1 MAFLGLTKGDYII
14 RSSFNDD
21 AAAKSYEVCFDNA
34 PQITLQIYTIMKEW
48 NIDRYLWYSWWF
60 ISDKLI
66 LLLSNN
72 NGSKVGL
79 IVPSIL
85 QLAKSFTD
93 THFAN
98 VSDTGEDIPGFDN
111 MSLWFPSFVFYLLHA
126 MARSVTCA
134 VLFLH
139 FPHYAS
145 VMFVP
150 QVIANMIIE
159 RYICGQKAIINN
171 IRDQA

>member
-1 MAFLGLTKGDYII
+1 M
-14 RSSFNDD
+14 
-21 AAAKSYEVCFDNA
+21 
-34 PQITLQIYTIMKEW
+34 
-48 NIDRYLWYSWWF
+48 
-60 ISDKLI
+60 
-66 LLLSNN
+66 
-72 NGSKVGL
+72 GL

-98 VSDTGEDIPGFDN
+98 VSDTGEDIPGFNN
-111 MSLWFPSFVFYLLHA
+111 MSLWFPSFLFYLLHA
-126 MARSVTCA
+126 MARSVSFA

-171 IRDQA
+171 IRDQS

>member
-1 MAFLGLTKGDYII
+1 M
-14 RSSFNDD
+14 
-21 AAAKSYEVCFDNA
+21 
-34 PQITLQIYTIMKEW
+34 
-48 NIDRYLWYSWWF
+48 
-60 ISDKLI
+60 
-66 LLLSNN
+66 
-72 NGSKVGL
+72 GL

-126 MARSVTCA
+126 MARSVSCA

-171 IRDQA
+171 IRDQSSFLFCELQSHICTKDLKQQSFKLNKNCTS